1 MVVAEVSIVPLG
13 TATASLSKYVA
24 RAITVLQSFENI
36 RVEVTSMA
44 TIIEAE
50 DLDTVFEAVKQAHE
64 AVFKMGVNR
73 VLTQVKIDDRRDK
86 KISIKSKVESVMRNL
101 G

>member
-24 RAITVLQSFENI
+24 KAISVLQSFKNI

-50 DLDTVFEAVKQAHE
+50 DLNTVFEAVKQAHE
-64 AVFKMGVNR
+64 AVFKMGVSR

-86 KISIKSKVESVMRNL
+86 KITIKSKIESVMRNL